1 MDKTLYK
8 TFFELQNNHWWFK
21 VKKKIVINHISL
33 FFAKKSKKNVN
44 VLDIGCGSGLML
56 KALKR
61 FGKLYGMDASNDAIN
76 FSRTLKAGVIK
87 KGSLPKNLPFSKES
101 FDLIIALD
109 VIEHIEEDG
118 KALNSINFLM
128 KKNGILV
135 LTVPALM
142 SLWSQFDEVNHHK
155 RRYRKS
161 ELTHKLK
168 AANFQILRISYFN
181 FFLFPMIY
189 IYRKATVFLK
199 KEEVSDLKMPSK
211 TINFILEKIFLIE
224 SYFLSVVNF
233 PIGVSII
240 AVVKKK

>member
-1 MDKTLYK
+1 MDKPLYK

-21 VKKKIVINHISL
+21 IKKKIVINHISL
-33 FFAKKSKKNVN
+33 YFAKKSKKNVN
-44 VLDIGCGSGLML
+44 ILDIGCGSGLML
-56 KALKR
+56 KALKP
-61 FGKLYGMDASNDAIN
+61 FGKIYGMDASNDAIN
-76 FSRTLKAGVIK
+76 FSRTLNTGVIK
-87 KGSLPKNLPFSKES
+87 KGSLPNNLPFSKES
-101 FDLIIALD
+101 FDLIVALD

-118 KALNSINFLM
+118 EALNSINYLM

-142 SLWSQFDEVNHHK
+142 SLWSKFDEVNHHK

-161 ELTHKLK
+161 ELSHKIK

-181 FFLFPMIY
+181 SFLLPMIY

-199 KEEVSDLKMPSK
+199 KDEVSDLKMPSK
-211 TINFILEKIFLIE
+211 IINFILEKIFLIE
-224 SYFLSVVNF
+224 SYFLRVVNF